1 MVMSNSQ
8 QSGWVLLTVLLM
20 LLLVALPLSLLQQEW
35 LYLMRQQATAI
46 ATAQAQLDAT
56 TLSERVVDLRRQDHG
71 E

>member
-35 LYLMRQQATAI
+35 LYLMRQQSTAI

-56 TLSERVVDLRRQDHG
+56 TLSDRVVDLRRQDHG